1 MLDEP
6 TILEFASTAETHP
19 EYHAALAADM
29 AWQAELEATY
39 GEDAGDARYDH
50 RGVAT
55 PALKAAKA
63 AYLDAAN
70 RLYES
75 VRARR
80 EATRTAPRP
89 TTVPV
94 LTAPP
99 TPTVGHEARTRNLI
113 VDKHQRVLY
122 PGTLVRIIAIEADSH
137 LLTVENLDHDVCVP
151 VDVAEV
157 ELVTHYLPCVTCQR
171 PLPNGK
177 GYQNGPWC
185 TGGCKYVE

>member
-19 EYHAALAADM
+19 EYHTALAADT

-50 RGVAT
+50 RGAAT
-55 PALKAAKA
+55 PDLKAKKA
-63 AYLDAAN
+63 AYLAAAR

-75 VRARR
+75 VKARR
-80 EATRTAPRP
+80 EAARP
-89 TTVPV
+89 VPV
-94 LTAPP
+94 LAAPP
-99 TPTVGHEARTRNLI
+99 TPTVGHEALTRDLI
-113 VDKHQRVLY
+113 VDKHQHVLY
-122 PGTLVRIIAIEADSH
+122 PGTVVRIIALDANSR
-137 LLTVENLDHDVCVP
+137 LLTVENIDHDVCVP

>member
-1 MLDEP
+1 MSS
-6 TILEFASTAETHP
+6 TYTAETHP
-19 EYHAALAADM
+19 EYQAALAADA

-50 RGVAT
+50 RGAAT
-55 PALKAAKA
+55 SDLRAKKAAFRA
-63 AYLDAAN
+63 ATE
-70 RLYES
+70 RL
-75 VRARR
+75 R
-80 EATRTAPRP
+80 EAFKAQRAATRP
-89 TTVPV
+89 VPV
-94 LTAPP
+94 LAAPP

-137 LLTVENLDHDVCVP
+137 LLTVENIDHDVCVP

>member
-1 MLDEP
+1 MS
-6 TILEFASTAETHP
+6 STYIPETHP
-19 EYHAALAADM
+19 EYHTALAADT

-50 RGVAT
+50 RGAAT

-63 AYLDAAN
+63 AYLAAAN

-75 VRARR
+75 VKARR
-80 EATRTAPRP
+80 ASAAPM
-89 TTVPV
+89 PV
-94 LTAPP
+94 AVLAAPP

-113 VDKHQRVLY
+113 VDKHRRVLY
-122 PGTLVRIIAIEADSH
+122 PGTLVRIIAIEADNH
-137 LLTVENLDHDVCVP
+137 LLTVENIDHDVCVP